1 MSTPIDKVI
10 RRLQKS
16 GRLRRLYKDAGQF
29 FEPPAGPPPP
39 GDLEARRRAAKRIH
53 VGCGPKNIFT
63 GWYNVDLRWF
73 PGVDE
78 ALDVTRSWPFEGLE
92 RVYAEHFLEHLSLED
107 AVHFLERAGQSL
119 GVGGKIRLST
129 PNLHWVWLTH
139 FHASGAPDPTI
150 VADTLKSNR
159 AFHGWGHQFL
169 WSEAML
175 RYVLGAQGFQD
186 LHFCGYGESDD
197 PTLRDLERHG
207 GYSVEGGQPS
217 VVIVEATRGAA
228 PIHTPVDLSAKLE
241 DEYGRFV
248 RAGH

>member
-1 MSTPIDKVI
+1 MNTPIEKVI

-16 GRLRRLYKDAGQF
+16 GRLRRLYQDAGQF
-29 FEPPAGPPPP
+29 FAPPAGPKPPA
-39 GDLEARRRAAKRIH
+39 DLKSRRQAAKRVH
-53 VGCGPKNIFT
+53 VGCGPKNIFP

-78 ALDVTRSWPFEGLE
+78 ALDVTKSWPFDGLE
-92 RVYAEHFLEHLSLED
+92 RIYAEHFLEHLPLWD

-119 GVGGKIRLST
+119 VQGGKIRLST

-139 FHASGAPDPTI
+139 FHAAGANDEVI

-175 RYVLGAQGFQD
+175 RLVLEGQGYTE
-186 LHFCGYGESDD
+186 LAFCGYGESLD
-197 PTLRDLERHG
+197 PSLRDLERHG
-207 GYSVEGGQPS
+207 GYSIEGGQPS
-217 VVIVEATRGAA
+217 VVIVEATRGAR
-228 PIHTPVDLSAKLE
+228 PIATPASLAARLE
-241 DEYGRFV
+241 DEFGRFV
-248 RAGH
+248 RSGH